1 MISFLRSKSF
11 ALAIILP
18 IALAACNNTST
29 LNNPSASTSPTSNA
43 PATSHNGNGQAEHNA
58 SSNATS
64 EDVDYMTKLGLMKGH
79 MLVAK
84 ELLDLKNLDQAEPHI
99 GHPVEEIY
107 ADVENQLKQRNV
119 PEFKTT
125 LNTLHDLVKAK
136 SQDTKKIEAAF
147 QDSMQAVDK
156 AIETIPKEK
165 RQSTEFVLP
174 VINGLLDTANAEY
187 KAAIANGKI
196 AEAIEYQDSRGFVL
210 YADSLYKGIA
220 DKMAKEHPEV
230 DKAIASNMTQLKT
243 AWPNVLP
250 PAKPVLTPEQVSK
263 SIQTIEQNNQKVVN
277 TADKKPS
284 A

>member
-1 MISFLRSKSF
+1 MFYFLRSKSF

-29 LNNPSASTSPTSNA
+29 PDNPSASTAPTNNA
-43 PATSHNGNGQAEHNA
+43 PATSQNSNKHSEKKPV
-58 SSNATS
+58 SNAVS

-84 ELLDLKNLDQAEPHI
+84 ELLDLQKLDQAEPHI

-119 PEFKTT
+119 PEFKNT

-147 QDSMQAVDK
+147 QASMQAVDK
-156 AIETIPKEK
+156 AIEAVPQEK
-165 RQSTEFVLP
+165 RESTGFVLP
-174 VINGLLDTANAEY
+174 VINGLLDTANSEY
-187 KAAIANGKI
+187 KAAIANDKI

-210 YADSLYKGIA
+210 YADTLYKGIA
-220 DKMAKEHPEV
+220 DKMAKEHPEA

-243 AWPNVLP
+243 AWPNVVP
-250 PAKPVLTPEQVSK
+250 PAKPVLTPEQVSQ
-263 SIQTIEQNNQKVVN
+263 SIQAIEQNNQKVVN
-277 TADKKPS
+277 ATPKKPS